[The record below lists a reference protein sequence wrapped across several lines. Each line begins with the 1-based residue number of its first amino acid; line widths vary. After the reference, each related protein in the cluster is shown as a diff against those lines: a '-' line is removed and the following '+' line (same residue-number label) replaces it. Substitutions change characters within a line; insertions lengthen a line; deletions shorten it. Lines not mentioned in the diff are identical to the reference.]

1 MKINM
6 KLFRRKNGY
15 YYVRYYRGKENSLET
30 KDKDIAKEL
39 FRGLEADYLKG
50 KLLHLQNYKTITLG
64 EFRKDYV
71 KNYRTGLSKYTT
83 LHDEMS
89 LKLLAEVIGDNTQ
102 LSTIATKTAKKS
114 KIEEFK
120 TALLARNV
128 KPVSINSYLRHIK
141 KALNNA
147 LESEIIDK
155 IVKIKMVPVGK
166 KLPRILYPEQIDML
180 LVKAKEKDIY
190 EWLYYML
197 LLWTGARRAE
207 ADGADWCRINL
218 KHDHIKF
225 IGKGNHERMV
235 TLLPPIKAALEPF
248 KKDIGPVFPEQHL
261 DTYTHHFKKL
271 ARSCGIEDVHLHNL
285 RHTAATYML
294 KSGIDIKVVQR
305 ILGHASVTTTEIY
318 TDVLDEMIK
327 NEMTKFEYK

>member
-1 MKINM
+1 M
-6 KLFRRKNGY
+6 KLFRRQNGY

-30 KDKDIAKEL
+30 KDKDIAREL

-50 KLLHLQNYKTITLG
+50 KLLHLRNYKTITLG
-64 EFRKDYV
+64 DFRKKYID
-71 KNYRTGLSKYTT
+71 NYRTGLSVNTT
-83 LHDEMS
+83 KQDARS
-89 LKLLAEVIGDNTQ
+89 LQRLAEAIGD
-102 LSTIATKTAKKS
+102 STPISMISPVKTAKKT

-120 TALLARNV
+120 TVCLARNV

-147 LESEIIDK
+147 VDAGIIDQYA
-155 IVKIKMVPVGK
+155 KIKMVPVGK
-166 KLPRILYPEQIDML
+166 KLPHILYPEQVDMIL
-180 LVKAKEKDIY
+180 AKAKERDVY
-190 EWLYYML
+190 EWLYYMV

-207 ADGADWCRINL
+207 ADGADWSRISL

-225 IGKGNHERMV
+225 VGKGNHERMV
-235 TLLPPIKAALEPF
+235 TLLPKLKAALKPF
-248 KKDIGPVFPEQHL
+248 KKDIGRVFPDQHL
-261 DTYTHHFKKL
+261 DTYTHHFKSIV
-271 ARSCGIEDVHLHNL
+271 RSCGIEDIHLHNL

-327 NEMTKFEYK
+327 NEMAKFEYK